1 MRVHW
6 FEFEDQSWFP
16 APLRVAMTAYL
27 VAAYSITPFPKLW
40 AERLSTVLTPGQ
52 LNAIIDLGSGSG
64 GPIRAV
70 ASELATLGYPVSI
83 TLTDLYPNGRERDF
97 PPGDGANI
105 RYWPDPVDA
114 THVPPTLSG
123 VRTMFASLHH
133 CRPAAVLQ
141 ILRNAADQR
150 QPICIFEAT
159 ARKPLAIVLC
169 LLIPL
174 LVLVLTPKVQPL
186 SWFQVVFTYLVPIL
200 PLLIFWDGLVSNL
213 RTYHASELEAFAR
226 TLPSADYRWESGE
239 LAIPGN
245 PLKVPYLIGRPVT
258 PAS

>member
-1 MRVHW
+1 
-6 FEFEDQSWFP
+6 
-16 APLRVAMTAYL
+16 MTAYL

-40 AERLSTVLTPGQ
+40 AERLSTVLIPGQ
-52 LNAIIDLGSGSG
+52 PNAIVDLGSGSG

-70 ASELATLGYPVSI
+70 ASELTALGYPVSI

-97 PPGDGANI
+97 PHGGGTDI
-105 RYWPDPVDA
+105 RYWPESVEA
-114 THVPPTLSG
+114 TQVPATLCG

-141 ILRNAADQR
+141 ILRHAAEQR

-159 ARKPLAIVLC
+159 ARRPLAILLT
-169 LLIPL
+169 LLIPV
-174 LVLVLTPKVQPL
+174 LVLVLTPKVRPL
-186 SWFQVVFTYLVPIL
+186 TGFQLIFTYVVPIL

-213 RTYHASELEAFAR
+213 RTYHASELEAFTR
-226 TLPSADYRWESGE
+226 QLPPADYRWESGE

-245 PLKVPYLIGRPVT
+245 PLTVPYLIGRPLT